1 MTKIE
6 SILASVKDILYHLLE
21 NLSRVEGWIILVLLA
36 VLLVALIGYIRIRI
50 QLNAKKKRG
59 KTKKKTL
66 AQVERRARFRLF
78 SAGVDLVDDME
89 GHDFEQFCANL
100 LKRNGFEEV
109 LVTQASGDQGVDI
122 LAEKDG
128 IRYAIQCKNYSSKLG
143 NAPVQEIYAGKTFY
157 HCHVGVV
164 MTNST
169 FTQSAIDLA
178 DATNVILWDRDKL
191 CKFMD
196 GEE

>member
-1 MTKIE
+1 MNIFE
-6 SILASVKDILYHLLE
+6 SIQQQIPGLIKPIVEWMSQPEAWIMIALCAALLT
-21 NLSRVEGWIILVLLA
+21 A
-36 VLLVALIGYIRIRI
+36 VIAYIRIRI
-50 QLNAKKKRG
+50 KLNAKKKRG
-59 KTKKKTL
+59 KAKKKSL
-66 AQVERRARFRLF
+66 SQVERRARFSLF
-78 SAGVDLVDDME
+78 RADVDLVDDME

-100 LKRNGFEEV
+100 LKRNDFEEV
-109 LVTQASGDQGVDI
+109 RVTQASGDQGVDI

-164 MTNST
+164 MTNTT

-178 DATNVILWDRDKL
+178 EATNVILWDREKL
-191 CKFMD
+191 QKFME
-196 GEE
+196 GE